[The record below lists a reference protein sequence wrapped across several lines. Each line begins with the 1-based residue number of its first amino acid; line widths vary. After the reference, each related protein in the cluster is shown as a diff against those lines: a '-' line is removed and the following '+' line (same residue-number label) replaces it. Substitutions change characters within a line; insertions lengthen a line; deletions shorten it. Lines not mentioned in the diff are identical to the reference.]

1 MEMNTQMVG
10 NAEVAEMSQI
20 LGEMSEAEL
29 EAATAPEAPKPAEAP
44 NNSAD
49 VGKAIAPADAKWIHD
64 GQMLAK
70 VFLEGDNTRRTNCLI
85 YAEKYLGMEQAQ
97 GDFLKG
103 FKEEMGGT
111 PTAIQTASKI
121 KSIFTAYG
129 VKSFERVVGL
139 DEATKMP
146 VKATKS
152 GAEWLG
158 EFQGTFEKFASLAR
172 EIRGPI
178 NGQGAGG
185 GNVRPKV
192 NITDQQ
198 AAKIEESV
206 KIASPQQAEKIAD
219 KAIDQMLATG
229 KEDDKAKVLVAEMFK
244 LVGRLSDFDGLVYQK
259 LAESLRQVLNDYD
272 NERLEMEKGE
282 K

>member
-1 MEMNTQMVG
+1 MQNNAVAQ
-10 NAEVAEMSQI
+10 AEVAEMSSI
-20 LGEMSEAEL
+20 LGNMTEAEL
-29 EAATAPEAPKPAEAP
+29 EAATAPEGPKPA
-44 NNSAD
+44 NIDNSAD
-49 VGKAIAPADAKWIHD
+49 VAQAKAPADAKWIHD

-70 VFLEGDNTRRTNCLI
+70 VFLEGDNTRRTNCLL
-85 YAEKYLGMEQAQ
+85 YAEKYLGNEQAQ

-139 DEATKMP
+139 DEVTKMP

-152 GAEWLG
+152 GQEWLS
-158 EFQGTFEKFASLAR
+158 EFQGTFEKFAALAR

-185 GNVRPKV
+185 GNVKQKTK
-192 NITDQQ
+192 ISDEQ

-206 KIASPQQAEKIAD
+206 KIASPAQAERILEKAVDQVLTGKDAD
-219 KAIDQMLATG
+219 KNTVAMVFSLVSRLA
-229 KEDDKAKVLVAEMFK
+229 DSQDLA
-244 LVGRLSDFDGLVYQK
+244 YQS
-259 LAESLRQVLNDYD
+259 LAEKLRQVLTDFYNK
-272 NERLEMEKGE
+272 RIALEQGAPK
-282 K
+282 